1 MLEKLDNSL
10 EAILFYNEDFDKV
23 PLIACQ
29 RHYCCRFNLDKDNNF
44 DKVNPDDIIHV
55 RLLVWRN
62 IFKKCKALQKNKG
75 RVNAS
80 SIAS

>member
-10 EAILFYNEDFDKV
+10 QAILFYNEDFDKV

-29 RHYCCRFNLDKDNNF
+29 RHYCCRFNLDK
-44 DKVNPDDIIHV
+44 VNPDDIIHV
-55 RLLVWRN
+55 RLLAWHN